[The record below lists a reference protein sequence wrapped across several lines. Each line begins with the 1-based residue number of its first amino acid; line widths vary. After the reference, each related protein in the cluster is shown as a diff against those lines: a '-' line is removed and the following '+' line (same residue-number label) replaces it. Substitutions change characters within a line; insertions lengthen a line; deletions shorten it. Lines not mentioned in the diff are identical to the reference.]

1 MNRMVDGMLR
11 ALVLFGVGAGTSG
24 QTSAPAPVT
33 TPLQVRILSP
43 AEGAIVSGPTWLR
56 AGVDQ
61 ARLVSSVDFFV
72 DGRRV
77 CTVTMPPFECPWDAG
92 PTIAQHQVR
101 VAANLAAGGRVLG
114 TALTKDLGFAETVDV
129 DVVQVTV
136 AVVGEDGHYV
146 KGLPRTAFRV
156 AEDCRPQ
163 TISHFYSENIPLEL
177 VVAVDISGSMR
188 PSIATLQRAVSQ
200 FLDAVPSRDR
210 VTLIGFNEDIVTLA
224 RHTTDRADR
233 VRAVNGLVPWGATVL
248 YDVIIR
254 GAEMLGPESGRKA
267 LVVFTDGDDQGS
279 LATLDEVERRLQASD
294 LTLYMIGLGRGATN
308 DPLKRLMERLS
319 RPTGGRGFFTAN
331 VAELQDAFNELL
343 DELSN
348 QYVLGYQSTDGARDD
363 RWREIAVEVDGHR
376 RVRARQG
383 YRAGGNGK

>member
-1 MNRMVDGMLR
+1 M
-11 ALVLFGVGAGTSG
+11 SG
-24 QTSAPAPVT
+24 QTSAPVPVT

-43 AEGAIVSGPTWLR
+43 AEGAIVSGPTRLR

-61 ARLVSSVDFFV
+61 PRFVSSVDFFV

-77 CTVTMPPFECPWDAG
+77 CTSTMPPFECAWDAG

-101 VAANLAAGGRVLG
+101 VAANLAAGGRVVR
-114 TALTKDLGFAETVDV
+114 TVLTKDLGFAETVDV

-146 KGLPRTAFRV
+146 KGLPRTAFHV
-156 AEDCRPQ
+156 AENGRPQ

-188 PSIATLQRAVSQ
+188 PSIAALQRAVSQ

-210 VTLIGFNEDIVTLA
+210 VTLIGFNEHIVTLA

-233 VRAVNGLVPWGATVL
+233 VRAVKGLVPWGATVL

-254 GAEMLGPESGRKA
+254 GAEMLGPASGRKV

-294 LTLYMIGLGRGATN
+294 LTLYMIGLGRGVTN
-308 DPLKRLMERLS
+308 EPLKRLMERLS
-319 RPTGGRGFFTAN
+319 RPTGGRGLFTN
-331 VAELQDAFNELL
+331 VAELQGAFNELL

-376 RVRARQG
+376 RVRAREG